1 MTEPSKANQ
10 GEGNWGDV
18 GTPTDLWR
26 AGKALT
32 FADPDEAAQA
42 WRKTVRTLEGLCQ
55 VADALMLEPLQL
67 ALVDAL
73 ARSGEEL
80 ERALDH
86 EERPEGVQLTAR
98 QDERLKALMRRSDA
112 LTSAS
117 VAVEEWR
124 SSPAAK
130 ERTLEVLR
138 EMRDEASRNFEV
150 YGREVGL
157 PKPGKP
163 AT

>member
-1 MTEPSKANQ
+1 MTEPNNNEVWVES
-10 GEGNWGDV
+10 
-18 GTPTDLWR
+18 GTPTDLWSV
-26 AGKALT
+26 GKALT

-86 EERPEGVQLTAR
+86 EERPEGVQLT
-98 QDERLKALMRRSDA
+98 QKEDERLTALMRRSDA
-112 LTSAS
+112 LNAAY
-117 VAVEEWR
+117 VAVEDWSANPEDI
-124 SSPAAK
+124 ADV
-130 ERTLEVLR
+130 LEILNP
-138 EMRDEASRNFEV
+138 MRDEASRNFEV
-150 YGREVGL
+150 YRREIGL
-157 PKPGKP
+157 PE
-163 AT
+163 

>member
-1 MTEPSKANQ
+1 MLNNAEDWREA
-10 GEGNWGDV
+10 
-18 GTPTDLWR
+18 GTPTDLWSV
-26 AGKALT
+26 GKALS
-32 FADPDEAAQA
+32 FADPDEAVEA

-98 QDERLKALMRRSDA
+98 EEERLLGLMRRSDA
-112 LTSAS
+112 LVDAC
-117 VAVEEWR
+117 VAVEDWG
-124 SSPAAK
+124 AK
-130 ERTLEVLR
+130 PEDRANVLEVLTQ
-138 EMRDEASRNFEV
+138 MRAEASRNFEV
-150 YGREVGL
+150 YRREVRL
-157 PKPGKP
+157 E
-163 AT
+163 

>member
-1 MTEPSKANQ
+1 MTENNNTEVW
-10 GEGNWGDV
+10 GEV
-18 GTPTDLWR
+18 GTPTDLWSVS
-26 AGKALT
+26 KSLT

-86 EERPEGVQLTAR
+86 EERSGAEGVKLTAR
-98 QDERLKALMRRSDA
+98 EDERLTALMRRSDA
-112 LTSAS
+112 LSSACA
-117 VAVEEWR
+117 AVEDWNAD
-124 SSPAAK
+124 PQAIK
-130 ERTLEVLR
+130 DLLEVLNP
-138 EMRDEASRNFEV
+138 MRAEASHNFEV
-150 YGREVGL
+150 YRREVGL
-157 PKPGKP
+157 PEGPLGEH
-163 AT
+163 

>member
-1 MTEPSKANQ
+1 MTEPNNTEVW
-10 GEGNWGDV
+10 GEA
-18 GTPTDLWR
+18 GTPTDLWSVS
-26 AGKALT
+26 KSLT

-42 WRKTVRTLEGLCQ
+42 WRKTVRALEGLCQ

-98 QDERLKALMRRSDA
+98 EDERLTALMRRSDA
-112 LTSAS
+112 LGSAC
-117 VAVEEWR
+117 VAVEDWSGTAESYR
-124 SSPAAK
+124 
-130 ERTLEVLR
+130 RGVLEVLTP
-138 EMRDEASRNFEV
+138 MRTEAHEAFLR
-150 YGREVGL
+150 YRREVGL
-157 PKPGKP
+157 PE
-163 AT
+163 

>member
-1 MTEPSKANQ
+1 MTENNNTEVW
-10 GEGNWGDV
+10 GEA
-18 GTPTDLWR
+18 GTPTDLWSV
-26 AGKALT
+26 GKALT

-86 EERPEGVQLTAR
+86 EERPEGVQLT
-98 QDERLKALMRRSDA
+98 QKEDERLTALMRRSDA
-112 LTSAS
+112 LNCAC
-117 VAVEEWR
+117 VAVEDWSANPEDI
-124 SSPAAK
+124 ADV
-130 ERTLEVLR
+130 LEILNP
-138 EMRDEASRNFEV
+138 MRDEASRNFEV
-150 YGREVGL
+150 YRREIGL
-157 PKPGKP
+157 PG
-163 AT
+163 

>member
-1 MTEPSKANQ
+1 MTENNNTEVW
-10 GEGNWGDV
+10 GEI
-18 GTPTDLWR
+18 GTPTDLWSVS
-26 AGKALT
+26 KSLT

-86 EERPEGVQLTAR
+86 EERSGAEGVQLSER
-98 QDERLKALMRRSDA
+98 EDERLTALMRRSDA
-112 LTSAS
+112 LSCAC
-117 VAVEEWR
+117 VAVEDWNAD
-124 SSPAAK
+124 PQAIK
-130 ERTLEVLR
+130 DLLEILNP
-138 EMRDEASRNFEV
+138 MRAEASRNFEV
-150 YGREVGL
+150 YRREVGI
-157 PKPGKP
+157 
-163 AT
+163 A